1 MNKNIKDNIKV
12 DSDLEFYKEKI
23 PSFQLNLIKEY
34 FDVDEEN
41 KIINLI
47 SMLIKYQKYQIFL
60 MEKSLQL
67 IQIFLKK
74 YYL

>member
-41 KIINLI
+41 KIIYINDIRGLI
-47 SMLIKYQKYQIFL
+47 
-60 MEKSLQL
+60 
-67 IQIFLKK
+67 
-74 YYL
+74 

>member
-41 KIINLI
+41 KIINLNTNVDKI
-47 SMLIKYQKYQIFL
+47 SEILDFSYG
-60 MEKSLQL
+60 KSLQL

>member
-41 KIINLI
+41 KIINLNINVDKI
-47 SMLIKYQKYQIFL
+47 SEILDFSYG
-60 MEKSLQL
+60 KSLQL